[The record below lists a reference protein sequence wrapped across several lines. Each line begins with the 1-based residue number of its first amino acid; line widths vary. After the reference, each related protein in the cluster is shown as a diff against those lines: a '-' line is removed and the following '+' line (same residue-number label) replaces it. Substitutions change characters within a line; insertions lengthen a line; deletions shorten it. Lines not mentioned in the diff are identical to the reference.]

1 MPKGVV
7 GCGQL
12 PCCPVRRPASARQT
26 QEVGIGREGVLPVCL
41 SESWGSRPGQARQGK
56 GTDTHR
62 SWDESCARDPRNPH
76 SAQNKWAAA
85 PTQTSQHT
93 HTFPPNS
100 LRRNSA
106 MSAYRTLQCTPSPAP
121 EILAISKF
129 TLSRWCRLLHERTCG
144 CSSIGPGQ
152 KQGCAHFRLPP
163 PASSSC
169 GRAGWPGRRLRTY
182 WG

>member
-12 PCCPVRRPASARQT
+12 PRCPVRRPASARQT
-26 QEVGIGREGVLPVCL
+26 QEEGIGQEGLCSCL
-41 SESWGSRPGQARQGK
+41 GGPGRARPGKARGPTRIDH
-56 GTDTHR
+56 GTKA
-62 SWDESCARDPRNPH
+62 ARAIPATRTLPRISGRRLRRRRH
-76 SAQNKWAAA
+76 S
-85 PTQTSQHT
+85 T
-93 HTFPPNS
+93 HTPFPPNS

-106 MSAYRTLQCTPSPAP
+106 MSAYRKLQCTPSPAP

-163 PASSSC
+163 PASSSW